1 MTRSASLPMYNLPPM
16 RPVNAAFWDALAALL
31 RDRGIHDLP
40 ATLAFERPAVPDAIG
55 PEVLFTQ
62 TCGYPLG
69 TIYRGQHALLGV
81 PDYREADGP
90 ATSAPGTHRGLF
102 VVRADDPAQ
111 RIEDLRG
118 RVFACN
124 SRHSNTGMNLPRR
137 TLAPLAG
144 GQPFFAR
151 VAITG
156 THPASMA
163 LVQSGGADAA
173 SIDSLTYAFHADHQP
188 EAVAGL
194 RILAATVPSPA
205 IPFVTSAATDSAT
218 QAALRD
224 ALAAFGQAPA
234 HAALRQAL
242 RLRAILPPDAA
253 DYAVLARYEAEASAL
268 GYPDLA

>member
-1 MTRSASLPMYNLPPM
+1 MTRSASLPMYNLPRM
-16 RPVNAAFWDALAALL
+16 RAVNAAFWDALAALL
-31 RDRGIHDLP
+31 RARGLRDLP
-40 ATLAFERPAVPDAIG
+40 ATLRFERPAVPDAIG
-55 PEVLFTQ
+55 AEVLFTQ

-69 TIYRGQHALLGV
+69 TIYRGQHALLAV
-81 PDYREADGP
+81 PDYIEPDAV
-90 ATSAPGTHRGLF
+90 AAPGTHRGLF
-102 VVRADDPAQ
+102 LVRADDPAQ

-137 TLAPLAG
+137 SLAPLAQG
-144 GQPFFAR
+144 RAFFAR
-151 VAITG
+151 VAMTG

-163 LVQSGGADAA
+163 LVQSGGADAT

-205 IPFVTSAATDSAT
+205 IPFVTSAATDAAT

-224 ALAAFGQAPA
+224 ALMAFGQAPE
-234 HAALRQAL
+234 HAALRRTL
-242 RLRAILPPDAA
+242 RLRAILPPATA
-253 DYAVLARYEAEASAL
+253 DYGVLARYAAEAAAM
-268 GYPDLA
+268 GYPELA